1 MPDYYAMLG
10 VTRNASPLQIKRA
23 YRRLARLYHPDLN
36 QKVPDNRIKQINEA
50 YDVLGDT
57 AKRALYDIQLLE
69 EMRHKLIMEIL
80 RRPQER
86 APQKP
91 QEPRMTWPQGF
102 YGFFH
107 ELRRNMREE

>member
-1 MPDYYAMLG
+1 MPPKDYYAMLG
-10 VTRNASPLQIKRA
+10 VARNASPLQIKRA

-36 QKVPDNRIKQINEA
+36 QKAPADRIKQINEA
-50 YDVLGDT
+50 YDVLGDA
-57 AKRALYDIQLLE
+57 AKKALYDIQLLE
-69 EMRHKLIMEIL
+69 EMRHELIMETL
-80 RRPQER
+80 RRPPE
-86 APQKP
+86 PTP

>member
-1 MPDYYAMLG
+1 MPPKDYYAMLG

-36 QKVPDNRIKQINEA
+36 QKAPEDRIKQINEA
-50 YDVLGDT
+50 YDVLGDA
-57 AKRALYDIQLLE
+57 AKKALYDIQLLE
-69 EMRHKLIMEIL
+69 EMRHELIMEAL
-80 RRPQER
+80 RRPQEHT
-86 APQKP
+86 P